1 MRSVQGERVVVTG
14 GSRGLGRA
22 MVEALLAVGAEVTAI
37 GRDGTALAEVER
49 LGARVRQGDATD
61 AAFMDSLVGEVR
73 PSVLI
78 LNAGAT
84 PVTGP
89 LDEQTWD
96 GFSTVWNTDVKAGLH
111 GVQAAL
117 KAALAD
123 GSRVLIAS
131 SGAAMVGSPLSG
143 GYAGAK
149 RQLWFMAQDANA
161 IAQERGLGIRFQV
174 LVPLQ
179 MVGDTALIREVA
191 GAYARRQGISI
202 GEFRAARYGVGFM
215 SAEAYA
221 QHIVTLLTDESY
233 VTGVAYG
240 FRSDT
245 GITALDG
252 GPPA

>member
-1 MRSVQGERVVVTG
+1 
-14 GSRGLGRA
+14 
-22 MVEALLAVGAEVTAI
+22 MVEALLAAGAEVTAI
-37 GRDGTALAEVER
+37 ARDERSLAEVER
-49 LGARVRQGDATD
+49 LGAQVQRGDATD
-61 AAFMDSLVGEVR
+61 ATLMDRIVGEVR

-96 GFSTVWNTDVKAGLH
+96 GYSTVWNTDVKAGLH

-117 KAALAD
+117 KSTLPS

-131 SGAAMVGSPLSG
+131 SGAAMVGAPLSG

-161 IAQERGLGIRFQV
+161 IAQERGLDLRFQV

-179 MVGDTALIREVA
+179 MVGDTDLIREVA
-191 GAYARRQGISI
+191 GAYARRQGISME
-202 GEFRAARYGVGFM
+202 EFRAARYGVGFM

-221 QHIVTLLTDESY
+221 QHIVALLTDERYS
-233 VTGVAYG
+233 TGVAYG

-245 GITALDG
+245 GITSMDG
-252 GPPA
+252 GSPT